1 MRKECNLEQLI
12 KAIIAIENEE
22 ECREFLSDICTYQ
35 ELEKLVQRLE
45 AAQLLLEGKTY
56 EQVIQETNISST
68 TLSRVS
74 RCMKYGNNG
83 YKTILNKINNKKED

>member
-1 MRKECNLEQLI
+1 MKKECHIDQLV
-12 KAIIAIENEE
+12 KAIIAINNEE
-22 ECREFLSDICTYQ
+22 ECKEFLNDICTYQ
-35 ELEKLVQRLE
+35 EVEKLVQRLE

-74 RCMKYGNNG
+74 RCIRYGNNG
-83 YKTILNKINNKKED
+83 YKNILDKLNKK

>member
-1 MRKECNLEQLI
+1 MKSKVNVDKLV
-12 KAIIAIENEE
+12 KAIIAINNEE
-22 ECREFLSDICTYQ
+22 ECKEFLNDICTIQ

-45 AAQLLLEGKTY
+45 AAELLYQGKTY

-74 RCMKYGNNG
+74 KCIKYGNDG
-83 YKTILNKINNKKED
+83 YKNILDKIK

>member
-1 MRKECNLEQLI
+1 MRKECNLEQLV

>member
-1 MRKECNLEQLI
+1 MKSKVNVDKLV
-12 KAIIAIENEE
+12 KAIIAINNEE
-22 ECREFLSDICTYQ
+22 ECIEFLNDICTIQ

-45 AAQLLLEGKTY
+45 DAELLYQGKTY

-74 RCMKYGNNG
+74 KCMKYGNDG
-83 YKTILNKINNKKED
+83 YKNILDKIK

>member
-1 MRKECNLEQLI
+1 MKKEYHIDQLV
-12 KAIIAIENEE
+12 KAIISINNEE
-22 ECREFLSDICTYQ
+22 ECKEFLNDICTYQ
-35 ELEKLVQRLE
+35 EIEKLVQRLE

-74 RCMKYGNNG
+74 RCIRYGNNG
-83 YKTILNKINNKKED
+83 YKNILDKINKREN

>member
-1 MRKECNLEQLI
+1 MKSKVNVDKLV
-12 KAIIAIENEE
+12 KAIIAINNEE
-22 ECREFLSDICTYQ
+22 ECKEFLNDICTIQ

-45 AAQLLLEGKTY
+45 AAELLYQGKTY

-74 RCMKYGNNG
+74 KCMKYGNDG
-83 YKTILNKINNKKED
+83 YKNILDKIK